1 MNIIQDKGRLSSM
14 KGTADK
20 NNPRKFM
27 KWLKSGKNVMYAID
41 QDYGWNHSVRL
52 KFFDLEAATITTTK
66 KILDLTNSNLL
77 FINSYYKNGKLILK
91 LELIDDF
98 GLDAEELAQKINDL
112 MQEKILQCP
121 AEYLWAHRRFKST
134 LGKDFYK

>member
-1 MNIIQDKGRLSSM
+1 
-14 KGTADK
+14 
-20 NNPRKFM
+20 M
-27 KWLKSGKNVMYAID
+27 KWLKAGKNVMYAID

-66 KILDLTNSNLL
+66 KILDLTNSKLL

-112 MQEKILQCP
+112 MQEKILQYP
-121 AEYLWAHRRFKST
+121 ALRFRFNQQVCTQRVLHPPRWVIRPRAWGGRRC
-134 LGKDFYK
+134 GDEDPRAVCD